1 MSVIHAQGMCF
12 VQQEQKSEL
21 SRGSF
26 PIGLTTFGELCRLL
40 LMSNKHPL
48 KKEEDEKKNALKE
61 PEIHTRGPFPYL
73 PN

>member
-21 SRGSF
+21 NKGSF
-26 PIGLTTFGELCRLL
+26 SIGFMTFGELCRLL
-40 LMSNKHPL
+40 LMSNKRPL
-48 KKEEDEKKNALKE
+48 KKEEEKKNALKG
-61 PEIHTRGPFPYL
+61 PEIHICGTFPYL